1 MMNKSPLRNR
11 FSIGLLIVAG
21 IVAVGCAPATPTS
34 APPEPTTSMPPT
46 EAPPAPTATTAP
58 PAAKQITPCQP
69 DPNLSG
75 ESPYPA
81 PTGPYQVGVTA
92 FQLVDPARPEI
103 LTGAQSN
110 FRTVNIYV
118 WYPAED
124 QDNTAPCSYTST
136 FSREHSRF
144 DGYVNFYGIDP
155 DAAYQRITE
164 FSLYA
169 VPDAAISDLQ
179 ETYEVVVFSNWEAGI
194 PVNQSSQLQELAS
207 HGYIVVDVIHT
218 YGTSELI
225 GDRGAIDDL
234 IFVIDQLAGLNADE
248 PENQLSGHFNLDQ
261 IGMAGSY
268 SGGVAALYATSLDS
282 RIKAAVTLD
291 GGEPPNGVDSP
302 LSQPMMVM
310 AKRGGRVYKA
320 ATGAAYMVNVNGFE
334 SSSYTDLSL
343 WVSGDS
349 EGLALGLWGSTN
361 GLRAIQIVNTYMLA
375 FFDKYLRGIDTP
387 LLDGPSPDYP
397 EVSLESRNTD

>member
-1 MMNKSPLRNR
+1 
-11 FSIGLLIVAG
+11 
-21 IVAVGCAPATPTS
+21 
-34 APPEPTTSMPPT
+34 
-46 EAPPAPTATTAP
+46 
-58 PAAKQITPCQP
+58 
-69 DPNLSG
+69 
-75 ESPYPA
+75 
-81 PTGPYQVGVTA
+81 
-92 FQLVDPARPEI
+92 
-103 LTGAQSN
+103 
-110 FRTVNIYV
+110 
-118 WYPAED
+118 
-124 QDNTAPCSYTST
+124 
-136 FSREHSRF
+136 
-144 DGYVNFYGIDP
+144 
-155 DAAYQRITE
+155 
-164 FSLYA
+164 
-169 VPDAAISDLQ
+169 
-179 ETYEVVVFSNWEAGI
+179 
-194 PVNQSSQLQELAS
+194 
-207 HGYIVVDVIHT
+207 
-218 YGTSELI
+218 
-225 GDRGAIDDL
+225 
-234 IFVIDQLAGLNADE
+234 LNADE

-349 EGLALGLWGSTN
+349 EGLTLGLWGSTD